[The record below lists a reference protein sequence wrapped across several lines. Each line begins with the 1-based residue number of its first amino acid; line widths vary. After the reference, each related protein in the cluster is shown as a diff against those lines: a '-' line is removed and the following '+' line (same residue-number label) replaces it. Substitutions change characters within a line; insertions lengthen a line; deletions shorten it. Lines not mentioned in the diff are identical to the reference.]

1 LFSFTSPSSLFPP
14 SAIIS
19 LTDDNSTFF
28 LARPAAFGPALPKEG
43 LSGPLWIGSGFGDDT
58 LGAGGELGCS
68 DVPGWP
74 DGSDDLVSASRPLGH
89 VKHKAKSAMPDR
101 DLPSEEE
108 NRGAKDDN
116 TKTATADD
124 DTDDHLQSGLSG
136 TRVTSG
142 SKHADIQSLQES
154 AEIAGKVVL
163 LKRGGCGFLAK
174 VQWAQS
180 RGGAAVIV
188 GDDVR
193 GGALVR
199 MYAKGDTSNITIPS
213 LFTSHT
219 TAHLLSSLLS
229 ADGMLSSSVQAS
241 DKTAESRPI
250 PSGALRTI
258 PTAARGKQHPST
270 SGKKTTTRE
279 HAGWLHSLLS
289 VFGLGTSDSSPKAGS
304 RRLPNSGDLDW
315 VEVSDW
321 EDDQKPIKT
330 KSTATTP
337 TPTRAADDFII
348 GEHDWRDPD
357 LLPLSASTSE
367 ALTAASATPLSTKT
381 DSNALPG
388 SGEYTPANAKT
399 GGKKLWTWWSGS
411 RHDTVSSASSRRAHT
426 RSITSIIDANS
437 GIIKTSPATSY
448 HQGLWVT
455 LTPTNVS
462 SSPFFDTLL
471 VLVVSPLVT
480 LTVVY
485 ALLLLR
491 SRIRRRRWRA
501 PKSVVERLP
510 VRTYQTISDSSSSA
524 TPSAAS
530 PTTPLLQ
537 HSSTRSRS
545 PEPRSRSTTVPETP
559 ATSTS
564 VQHASRDREEE
575 KRESGLAAWRRRYGG
590 RQRECV
596 VCLEEYVD
604 GISQVMSL
612 PCGHEFHADCITPWL
627 VTRRR
632 TCPICKGD
640 VVRSLSRSWHDRLQS
655 ASPTRSPR
663 LSISEEDVQTEAAE
677 TRNESPSAS
686 RPVPMSRS
694 APPDTALVDDD
705 VEPGWSAATS
715 RRASG
720 EIPRAAEGGTS
731 LRELASSVSTVVWRG
746 VDAVRSNTGLQRRS
760 PPEDVDRNR

>member
-1 LFSFTSPSSLFPP
+1 MRPLRLLLSLSTSLVAVTLLLYMVVGTSQNEEQERISVASSRGSFKAMFSSPFPSSLFPP

-28 LARPAAFGPALPKEG
+28 LARPAAFGPALPKGG
-43 LSGPLWIGSGFGDDT
+43 LSGSLWIGSGFGDDSM
-58 LGAGGELGCS
+58 GAGGELGCS
-68 DVPGWP
+68 DVPGWE
-74 DGSDDLVSASRPLGH
+74 DGNDDLTRASRPPGH
-89 VKHKAKSAMPDR
+89 SKGKAKDTTLDR
-101 DLPSEEE
+101 NLPSKEGVPGLSE
-108 NRGAKDDN
+108 DN
-116 TKTATADD
+116 TKDAVADD
-124 DTDDHLQSGLSG
+124 GTDDHLQPGLSS
-136 TRVTSG
+136 THILPR

-180 RGGAAVIV
+180 RGGVAVIV

-219 TAHLLSSLLS
+219 TAHLLSSLYPG
-229 ADGMLSSSVQAS
+229 DGMLSDSAASHARVKDTESHATLSEAPQAAQTS
-241 DKTAESRPI
+241 AHGKQHSLPSKKKTAE
-250 PSGALRTI
+250 GQRT
-258 PTAARGKQHPST
+258 SF
-270 SGKKTTTRE
+270 
-279 HAGWLHSLLS
+279 WHSFLS
-289 VFGLGTSDSSPKAGS
+289 AFFGHGLSNKSPKAGS
-304 RRLPNSGDLDW
+304 RRLPNSGDLEW

-321 EDDQKPIKT
+321 EDDQNPIKT
-330 KSTATTP
+330 KSPVPTTSP
-337 TPTRAADDFII
+337 TKLADGFVI

-357 LLPLSASTSE
+357 LLPLTATTSAFTK
-367 ALTAASATPLSTKT
+367 TASATPVSTKAG
-381 DSNALPG
+381 SNALPG
-388 SGEYTPANAKT
+388 SGEYTPAKAKT
-399 GGKKLWTWWSGS
+399 GVKSPWSWWSGS
-411 RHDTVSSASSRRAHT
+411 KHSTASSASSSRART
-426 RSITSIIDANS
+426 RSITSIIDVHSAS
-437 GIIKTSPATSY
+437 IKTSSSATSA

-510 VRTYQTISDSSSSA
+510 VRTYQTISDSSSAA
-524 TPSAAS
+524 TSSAAS

-537 HSSTRSRS
+537 HSATRSRS
-545 PEPRSRSTTVPETP
+545 PESRSRSTTVSETP

-604 GISQVMSL
+604 GVSQVMSL
-612 PCGHEFHADCITPWL
+612 PCGHEFHADC
-627 VTRRR
+627 
-632 TCPICKGD
+632 
-640 VVRSLSRSWHDRLQS
+640 
-655 ASPTRSPR
+655 
-663 LSISEEDVQTEAAE
+663 
-677 TRNESPSAS
+677 
-686 RPVPMSRS
+686 M
-694 APPDTALVDDD
+694 
-705 VEPGWSAATS
+705 
-715 RRASG
+715 
-720 EIPRAAEGGTS
+720 
-731 LRELASSVSTVVWRG
+731 
-746 VDAVRSNTGLQRRS
+746 
-760 PPEDVDRNR
+760 